1 VVSSCCEPA
10 EALARKRP
18 DLLLWS
24 TLGLL
29 AAACAAMPFLPES
42 GAGLAGRFGAYAHAA
57 ASILGQIWWG
67 IVLGVLFGGVLARVP
82 QEIVIGLIGQ
92 GGTVRGVLRAS
103 LSGVLLDLCSHGIL
117 LVAMRLYQRGASLGQ
132 TLAFLIASPWNSFS
146 LTLVLVGLIGLG
158 WTVLFVLLSML
169 IAIVAGLVCERLV
182 ASGRLPG
189 NPASITLPSDFRLA
203 DAVSSAWRDT
213 RLSTSLLRSI
223 VVDGVRGSRMV
234 LRWLFLGIVIAAA
247 IRAFV
252 PGEILRTLFGPGL
265 SGLLATLLA
274 TMLIEVCSE
283 GSTPI
288 AADLFTR
295 AAAPGNAFAFLMG
308 GVSTDYTEL
317 MALWETTGSWRIAWA
332 LPLLT
337 LPQVLLVGALLNH
350 LA

>member
-1 VVSSCCEPA
+1 MASSCCDTPEAPA
-10 EALARKRP
+10 SVRP

-29 AAACAAMPFLPES
+29 VASCIAMPFLPES
-42 GAGLAGRFGAYAHAA
+42 AEGLAGRLGAYAHAA
-57 ASILGQIWWG
+57 AGILGQVWWG
-67 IVLGVLFGGVLARVP
+67 IALGVLVGGVLARLP
-82 QEIVIGLIGQ
+82 QEVVIGLIGQ
-92 GGTVRGVLRAS
+92 GGTARGVLRAS
-103 LSGVLLDLCSHGIL
+103 ISGVLLDLCSHGIL

-146 LTLVLVGLIGLG
+146 LTLVLVGLIGVG
-158 WTVLFVLLSML
+158 WTALFVLLSML
-169 IAIVAGLVCERLV
+169 IAIVAGLTCERLV
-182 ASGRLPG
+182 ASGRLPA
-189 NPASITLPSDFRLA
+189 NPASIALPPGFRLTHA
-203 DAVSSAWRDT
+203 MSTAWRDT
-213 RLSTSLLRSI
+213 QVSPHLLGSI

-234 LRWLFLGIVIAAA
+234 LRWLFLGIVLAAA

-252 PGEILRTLFGPGL
+252 PEELFRTLFGPGL
-265 SGLLATLLA
+265 AGLLATLLA
-274 TMLIEVCSE
+274 TTLIEVCSE

-317 MALWETTGSWRIAWA
+317 MALRETTGSWRIAFA

-337 LPQVLLVGALLNH
+337 LPQVLLLGALLNH
-350 LA
+350 FA